1 MSLILLQ
8 EGMRRDI
15 NTIFFRKY
23 SGLRGKHLVNR
34 KNKFVLK

>member
-15 NTIFFRKY
+15 NTIFFRRIFGTQREAPCKQEE
-23 SGLRGKHLVNR
+23 
-34 KNKFVLK
+34 